1 MYDLEVLING
11 VDKSTLVTEQTFVK
25 SDSLYQAAD
34 VLKFD
39 ILKYNG
45 QSYSPEVNDEV
56 VVNDNGEKVFGGYI
70 VNIDKDI
77 DLALNIVTNSITATD
92 YGQALNRIL
101 IVERLEDTTVNEVI
115 EYLLMKYYPDFDDL
129 YVDAD
134 IPVKSITFNNISVQ
148 AAIEKLSKL
157 TNYSWYVDY
166 DKHVHF
172 FEKSSEA
179 APFDITD
186 GDGNYIPD
194 TMSVAKDLTQIKN
207 RITVKGGEVEVD
219 EVTLEVTGAQGKV
232 QDNGNTTFDTS
243 YKFSKKPTVTLN
255 GSPIVIGIVG
265 FDDDGG
271 FGALWSYAQ
280 KYITFN
286 IYVDPADDITIT
298 GIPLETVQVRVQ
310 DSASIALYGRW
321 DAVISVPGLKSQ
333 EEALQYANAQKDLH
347 KDPEWTCKFST
358 YESGLRSGQ
367 MINVNSAKLGVN
379 EDFIVQR
386 VTFKKIAQN
395 KAYWD
400 VELSTTRQIT
410 LVDILS
416 DLIGVTE
423 IDELS
428 SEALLSYLEFS
439 EVVTIVDGAPT
450 FTSKSGPYQVW
461 PDAGSGT
468 GSPAIVNFSTVS
480 A

>member
-11 VDKSTLVTEQTFVK
+11 VDKSTLVTEETFVK

-39 ILKYNG
+39 ILTYNG
-45 QSYSPEVNDEV
+45 QSYTPEVNDEV
-56 VVNDNGEKVFGGYI
+56 IINDNGDKVFGGYI
-70 VNIDKDI
+70 MNIDKDI
-77 DLALNIVTNSITATD
+77 DLALNIVTNHVTATD
-92 YGQALNRIL
+92 YGQALNRML
-101 IVERLEDTTVNEVI
+101 IIERIENSTVNDVI
-115 EYLLMKYYPDFDDL
+115 AYLLTKYYPDYDDL
-129 YVDAD
+129 YVDAA
-134 IPVKSITFNNISVQ
+134 IPVTSITFNNISVQ
-148 AAIEKLSKL
+148 AALEKLSKL

-172 FEKSSEA
+172 FEKTSET

-207 RITVKGGEVEVD
+207 RITVKGGEVEVN
-219 EVTLEVTGAQGKV
+219 EVTFEVTGAQGKV

-243 YKFSKKPTVTLN
+243 YKFSKKPTVLLN
-255 GSPIVIGIVG
+255 GSPVLVGVVG
-265 FDDDGG
+265 FDDEANFD
-271 FGALWSYAQ
+271 AMWSFTQ
-280 KYITFN
+280 KYITFV
-286 IYVDPADDITIT
+286 IYVDPADDVSIT
-298 GIPLETVQVRVQ
+298 GIPLETLQVRVQ
-310 DSASIALYGRW
+310 DSVSIAQYGRW
-321 DAVISVPGLKSQ
+321 DAVISVPGIKSQ
-333 EEALQYANAQKDLH
+333 AEALQYANAQKDLY
-347 KDPEWTCKFST
+347 KDPEWSCKFAT

-367 MINVNSAKLGVN
+367 LINVNSTKFGVN

-395 KAYWD
+395 KAYWE

-416 DLIGVTE
+416 DLLGVEE

-428 SEALLSYLEFS
+428 SEALLSYIEFS
-439 EVVTIVDGAPT
+439 ETANFVDGVPSL
-450 FTSKSGPYQVW
+450 TSGSGPYQVW
-461 PDAGSGT
+461 PDVGSGT
-468 GSPAIVNFSTVS
+468 GAPAKINFSTVS